1 MLKVTTNISGLK
13 DLQKHINEVEKLLS
27 LKNDSN
33 YKRFLQEKVMQTLNE
48 VMSERLAGT
57 TNSEY
62 IEEYKRRN
70 QFRDYENGFILY
82 NDFTIPAVLSPK
94 STKTRNYSKGF
105 SIALAFEYGVGIV
118 GQENPKSGAWQYNIN
133 QYEKGWYY
141 KSSSGEILWT
151 RGYEGLEIYR
161 YTKDKVEKNINSW
174 VREFLRKEV

>member
-1 MLKVTTNISGLK
+1 MLTISTTINGLNN
-13 DLQKHINEVEKLLS
+13 LQKEIDKVQKLMS
-27 LKNDSN
+27 LQNDSN
-33 YKRFLQEKVMQTLNE
+33 YKSFLQGKIMQTLNE
-48 VMSERLAGT
+48 VMSERLSGT

-70 QFRDYENGFILY
+70 QFRDIENGFVLY
-82 NDFTIPAVLSPK
+82 NDFTIPAVLSTK

-118 GQENPKSGAWQYNIN
+118 GAENPKKGAWDYNIN

-141 KSSSGEILWT
+141 KTASGEILWT

-161 YTKDKVEKNINSW
+161 YTKDRIEKNMSSW
-174 VREFLRKEV
+174 VNEYQKKGV

>member
-1 MLKVTTNISGLK
+1 MLTVSTTINGLNN
-13 DLQKHINEVEKLLS
+13 LQKEIDKVQKLMS
-27 LKNDSN
+27 LQNDSD
-33 YKRFLQEKVMQTLNE
+33 YKSFLQGKIMQTLNE
-48 VMSERLAGT
+48 VMSERLSGT

-70 QFRDYENGFILY
+70 QFRDIENGFVLY
-82 NDFTIPAVLSPK
+82 NDFTIPAVLSTK

-118 GQENPKSGAWQYNIN
+118 GAENPKQGAWDYNIN

-141 KSSSGEILWT
+141 KTASGEILWT

-161 YTKDKVEKNINSW
+161 YTKDRIEKNMSSW
-174 VREFLRKEV
+174 VNEYLKKGV

>member
-1 MLKVTTNISGLK
+1 MLIVSTNIGGLK
-13 DLQKHINEVEKLLS
+13 NLQNYINKIDKLLL
-27 LKNDSN
+27 LKNDSD
-33 YKRFLQEKVMQTLNE
+33 YKKFLQEKVMQTLNE

-57 TNSEY
+57 TNSEF

-70 QFRDYENGFILY
+70 QFRDYEDGFILY

-118 GQENPKSGAWQYNIN
+118 GQENPKQGAWEYNIN

-141 KSSSGEILWT
+141 KSSSGEVLLT

-161 YTKDKVEKNINSW
+161 YTKDRVEKNMNSW
-174 VREFLRKEV
+174 VQEYLRNEV

>member
-1 MLKVTTNISGLK
+1 MLTVSTTINGLNN
-13 DLQKHINEVEKLLS
+13 LQKEIDKVQKLMS
-27 LKNDSN
+27 LQNDSD
-33 YKRFLQEKVMQTLNE
+33 YKSFLQGKIMQTLNE
-48 VMSERLAGT
+48 VMSERLSGT

-70 QFRDYENGFILY
+70 QFRDIENGFVLY
-82 NDFTIPAVLSPK
+82 NDFTIPAVLSTK

-118 GQENPKSGAWQYNIN
+118 GAENPKQGAWDYNIN

-141 KSSSGEILWT
+141 KTASGEILWT

-161 YTKDKVEKNINSW
+161 YTKDRIEKNMSSW
-174 VREFLRKEV
+174 VNEYQKKGV